1 MQVDARDRAEV
12 VPDGSLLIDGEWR
25 ADASEGSGEHMNP
38 ATGRPLGRYAVAGAA
53 EVDDAVAAAKSA
65 FPAWRATSAQ
75 ERRGILLRIA
85 LLLEERVLQHATLR
99 SREGGTPFKK
109 PRPGSR
115 WLASEYFHYYAGW
128 VDKLHG
134 TTVPAYSAPSL
145 DYSVPEPYGVVA
157 VLVPWNAPVVSTAM
171 KVAPALAAGN
181 CVVLKPS
188 DLGPFTPQIFG
199 QICVDAGVPPGVI
212 NVVTGGVAAGEALV
226 SHAGVDKISFTGG
239 GATARQVMQA
249 AAVHLK
255 PVLLEL
261 GGKSAD
267 LVFEDADLDAAAA
280 MVCQMTLIN
289 GSGQGCNLPTRILAH
304 ESVYDDFVGRVA
316 GRAAAI
322 RQGDPFDPETQMGPV
337 ISEGACLRILGMIE
351 NASREGARLV
361 AGGARAPGPLAEGYF
376 VQPTVFA
383 DVDPGSTLAREE
395 VFGPVLAV
403 MRFGDEDE
411 AVATANASEY
421 GLAGYVWT
429 NDLRRAHRV
438 AAALEAGWIGVNGFP
453 PMPPNA
459 AFGGYKSSGFGRE
472 GGLEGLLEYV
482 RTKNVYIAMG

>member
-1 MQVDARDRAEV
+1 MQTGARDRANL
-12 VPDGSLLIDGEWR
+12 VPDGSLLIGGEWH
-25 ADASEGSGEHMNP
+25 ADGSEGFAEHMNP
-38 ATGRPLGRYAVAGAA
+38 ATGKPLGTYAVAGAA
-53 EVDDAVAAAKSA
+53 EVDHAVAAARSA
-65 FPAWRATSAQ
+65 FPAWRAMRAQ
-75 ERRGILLRIA
+75 DRRGILLAIA
-85 LLLEERVLQHATLR
+85 QLLEERVLQHATLR
-99 SREGGTPFKK
+99 SLEGGTPFRN
-109 PRPGSR
+109 PSPGSR

-145 DYSVPEPYGVVA
+145 DYSIPEPYGVVA

-188 DLGPFTPQIFG
+188 DLGPFTPQLFG
-199 QICVDAGVPPGVI
+199 QICTDAGVPPGVI
-212 NVVTGGVAAGEALV
+212 NIVTGGAAAGEALV
-226 SHAGVDKISFTGG
+226 SHPAVDKISFTGG
-239 GATARQVMQA
+239 GATARHVMQA
-249 AAVHLK
+249 AAANLK

-280 MVCQMTLIN
+280 MACQMTLVQ

-304 ESVYDDFVGRVA
+304 DSVYEDFVARVA
-316 GRAAAI
+316 ARASAI
-322 RQGDPFDPETQMGPV
+322 RLGDPFDPETQMGPV
-337 ISEGACLRILGMIE
+337 ISEGACLRILAMIDD
-351 NASREGARLV
+351 ASQHGARLL
-361 AGGARAPGPLAEGYF
+361 AGGGRAPGPLAEGYF

-383 DVDPGSTLAREE
+383 DVDPASALAREE

-403 MRFGDEDE
+403 MRFADEEE
-411 AVATANASEY
+411 AVAAANDSQY
-421 GLAGYVWT
+421 GLAGYLWT

-438 AAALEAGWIGVNGFP
+438 AGALEAGWVGVNGFP

-472 GGLEGLLEYV
+472 GGLEGVLEYV